1 MSIRIGY
8 AAILTLLLA
17 ACGSGGD
24 DASPAANQAPIA
36 AADSA
41 STRPG
46 VAVDLDLLA
55 NDTDADGDS
64 LRIELPEAQSSV
76 TFLVVSGTRL
86 RVTPSAGFSGTVTFT
101 YRAFDSRAAYSA
113 PTPVT
118 LTVGVDL
125 RAMIVVGSTLAFDT
139 PRAVIGGS
147 APGIWRPLV
156 DFPFSG
162 CAQSPFAAFPRDGR
176 RLFARRCL
184 SPTRQD
190 VLLSLPRATVLA
202 APTVVYGNA
211 ALANGMLVS
220 ANFDELLL
228 AERVTN
234 PDDLA
239 LPASYDLI
247 RVDVAQRAVVER
259 FTLPDVDL
267 VSSIQPGGGSRRAY
281 VLARDTAGD
290 HAYFLVD
297 LAARSVVRV
306 TGPGPMPVSAEDSLP
321 SPDGRF
327 LVYHWN
333 ITNDLRGFD
342 AQAPGP
348 ERVLWSAPAAPGSFV
363 TDKQW
368 IEGGGATLL
377 VRVQNFFNYTA
388 TFDTS
393 LWVVPL
399 GAPSQAREVVSF
411 R

>member
-1 MSIRIGY
+1 
-8 AAILTLLLA
+8 
-17 ACGSGGD
+17 
-24 DASPAANQAPIA
+24 
-36 AADSA
+36 
-41 STRPG
+41 
-46 VAVDLDLLA
+46 
-55 NDTDADGDS
+55 
-64 LRIELPEAQSSV
+64 
-76 TFLVVSGTRL
+76 
-86 RVTPSAGFSGTVTFT
+86 
-101 YRAFDSRAAYSA
+101 
-113 PTPVT
+113 
-118 LTVGVDL
+118 
-125 RAMIVVGSTLAFDT
+125 
-139 PRAVIGGS
+139 
-147 APGIWRPLV
+147 
-156 DFPFSG
+156 
-162 CAQSPFAAFPRDGR
+162 
-176 RLFARRCL
+176 
-184 SPTRQD
+184 
-190 VLLSLPRATVLA
+190 
-202 APTVVYGNA
+202 
-211 ALANGMLVS
+211 
-220 ANFDELLL
+220 LLL

-267 VSSIQPGGGSRRAY
+267 VSSIHPGGGSRRAY

-290 HAYFLVD
+290 YAYFLVD

-388 TFDTS
+388 TSDTS

-399 GAPSQAREVVSF
+399 GAPSQAREVVSYVASNADLQPLVNGDVAVYAAATNGGLSEIRAVRLSTGQSLGVVSPAGGVALLSLERF
-411 R
+411 TGDVILLTHGSGFLEARAGMIRLATPGVLEAIAPETAVRPYTLAIDEAQTAVTFISETPNQPARPLAADLNLLQVPVELQAGRDVGEEAYLVMPLGTPDR